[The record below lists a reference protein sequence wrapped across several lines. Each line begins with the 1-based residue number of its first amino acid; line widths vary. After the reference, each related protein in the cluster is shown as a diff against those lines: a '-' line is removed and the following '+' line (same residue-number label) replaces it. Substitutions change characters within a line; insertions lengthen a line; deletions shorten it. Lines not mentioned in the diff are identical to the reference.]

1 MGHQWPKRTSCC
13 TQNDSEND
21 PDTVA
26 SIIELQPIDWDKEI
40 KRPVKD
46 MDAAISA
53 AALPVFQRDKRNSNH
68 EKYVSPLLQL
78 NLNHRVTGSIRDQ
91 LYFPPLPSL
100 LRAAGGDSRCRGGRA
115 AAHH

>member
-1 MGHQWPKRTSCC
+1 MSI
-13 TQNDSEND
+13 SEFPSFCNETLHKIYITGFLD
-21 PDTVA
+21 NLFFKGT
-26 SIIELQPIDWDKEI
+26 KEI
-40 KRPVKD
+40 QITKN
-46 MDAAISA
+46 M
-53 AALPVFQRDKRNSNH
+53 
-68 EKYVSPLLQL
+68 SPLLQL